1 MKNLMMALAAVML
14 TAAGAEAATT
24 IVPKPASPPA
34 VSSGTAPAP
43 AAGTPASSETVGVT
57 PSTAPAAAPQGA
69 APGGGAFYPAC
80 ADEISK
86 YCPNDLGQ
94 DQVNACLT
102 RNAGRLSDACKRS
115 RAGQ

>member
-43 AAGTPASSETVGVT
+43 AGTPASSETVGVT